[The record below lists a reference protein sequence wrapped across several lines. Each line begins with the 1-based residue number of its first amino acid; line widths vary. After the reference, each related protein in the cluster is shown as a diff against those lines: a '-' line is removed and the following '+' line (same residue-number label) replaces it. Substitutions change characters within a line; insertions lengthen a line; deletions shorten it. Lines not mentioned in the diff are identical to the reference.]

1 MAGKADVVEEVSRQE
16 EMTKKRAAEVFDAIF
31 RSVTLRLKKGE
42 RVSVPGF
49 GTFSVSQRAA
59 RNTRNPA
66 TGETIRVK
74 ASKNVR
80 FKAGKELKQILN
92 RR

>member
-1 MAGKADVVEEVSRQE
+1 MAGKADVVEEVSRQA
-16 EMTKKRAAEVFDAIF
+16 EMTKKQAAEVFDAIF
-31 RSVTLRLKKGE
+31 LSLSRRLKKGE

-49 GTFSVSQRAA
+49 GTFSVCERAA

-66 TGETIRVK
+66 TGETIRIK
-74 ASKNVR
+74 ASKSVR
-80 FKAGKELKQILN
+80 FKAGKELKQGLN

>member
-1 MAGKADVVEEVSRQE
+1 MAGKADVVEEISRQADL
-16 EMTKKRAAEVFDAIF
+16 TKKRAAEVFDAIF
-31 RSVTLRLKKGE
+31 DSFRRRLAKGE

-59 RNTRNPA
+59 RSARSPA
-66 TGETIRVK
+66 TGETIRIK
-74 ASKNVR
+74 SSKTVR
-80 FKAGKELKQILN
+80 FKAGKKVRETLN